1 MQVNE
6 IVIGVGSNIDPEENI
21 KKAKAELTRIA
32 NVVKESEFVYTKP
45 LFFYDQPDFLNGVY
59 LIQTYLDMT
68 ELKNALLRIETRLG
82 RERTENK
89 NGPRTIDLDILI
101 YNKKK
106 VNKDSL
112 QRDFIQKSVSEV
124 LPDLKL

>member
-6 IVIGVGSNIDPEENI
+6 IVIGVGSNIEPEENI
-21 KKAKAELTRIA
+21 KKAKAELSRIA
-32 NVVKESEFVYTKP
+32 NVLKQSEFVYTKP
-45 LFFYDQPDFLNGVY
+45 LLYIDQPDFLNGVF

-101 YNKKK
+101 YNRKKIH
-106 VNKDSL
+106 KDL
-112 QRDFIQKSVSEV
+112 LHHDFIQKAVLEV
-124 LPDLKL
+124 LPDFKL